1 MIKFTKVR
9 KMLMGLMVLGQ
20 LVVIPVIANAAP
32 SAKEAVEVKKYDSL
46 NAAAKD
52 YAKVLQEISNYGS
65 RKMLKSIN
73 PDVDK
78 YVAKANNSALK
89 KQWED
94 TNTMLI
100 EQFDVSVY
108 KVNENGNK
116 GEVVF
121 LIKGYDEKALD
132 KYLGENTDKYV
143 TKVNNAKDEIEV
155 NIEKY
160 IKLEYDYLKNTKKI
174 NLATSTVKFE
184 KGKDN
189 KWQVVK

>member
-1 MIKFTKVR
+1 MIKFTKAR

-20 LVVIPVIANAAP
+20 LVIIPVIANAAP